1 MATKKP
7 RKPSKTAQ
15 EYKKELARIK
25 RFIKSAEKRGYSFAG
40 YEPPKEPKKI
50 TTKSVEKLKAITP
63 KTLYA
68 KATYYDLI
76 LGQRVS
82 GTEERKLTRSRAS
95 KKAYQTRLKKL
106 GGVSAKIGKFRSKD
120 TSEYSQPGQPPS
132 DVDDVLRSLY
142 ELIAQWKPDPRWNEG
157 FIRIKEHD
165 KNVLKNII
173 DGAVNDLGRRQVA
186 INAQS
191 QAARIKDL
199 AWYICYGYSGSDKD
213 RSTQSDIV
221 ELTNILRGRALT
233 TEEAKQI
240 ADETAYL

>member
-7 RKPSKTAQ
+7 RKPSKNAQ

-40 YEPPKEPKKI
+40 YEPPKEPKII
-50 TTKSVEKLKAITP
+50 TAKSVERLKAITP

-68 KATYYDLI
+68 KTSYCDLI
-76 LGQRVS
+76 LGQRVT
-82 GTEERKLTRSRAS
+82 GTEEQKLIRSRAS
-95 KKAYQTRLKKL
+95 RKAYHTRLKKL
-106 GGVSAKIGKFRSKD
+106 AEVSAKTEKFPSKD

-142 ELIAQWKPDPRWNEG
+142 ELIAQWKPDQRWNEG
-157 FIRIKEHD
+157 FVRIKEHD

-186 INAQS
+186 INAQT
-191 QAARIKDL
+191 QATRIKDL
-199 AWYICYGYSGSDKD
+199 AWYICYGYSGRDKD
-213 RSTQSDIV
+213 RSTQADIV